1 MFTGLI
7 EEKGTIIDMRKEG
20 GSGQLKISC
29 NRITE
34 DMKTGDSIA
43 VDGICLTVTSF
54 DKSSFRADFMT
65 ETWKVTNLLDAHI
78 GRKVNLERA
87 LLPGDR
93 LGGHVVS
100 GHVDGTGKIR
110 RFVKRIN
117 STEVWIDADRGI
129 LKYIVRKGSVA
140 LDGASLTVAEIGAG
154 CFMVSII
161 PHTAKAVTLLEKK
174 VGQRINIE
182 CDSIGKYQERLLEAD
197 NPKHGSLSYDILA
210 KNGFI

>member
-7 EEKGTIIDMRKEG
+7 EEKGTITDIRKECR
-20 GSGQLKISC
+20 SGQLKISC
-29 NRITE
+29 SRITE

-43 VDGICLTVTSF
+43 VDGICLTVTVF
-54 DKSSFRADFMT
+54 DKNSFWADFMM
-65 ETWKVTNLLDAHI
+65 ETWKVTNLMEAHV
-78 GRKVNLERA
+78 GSKVNLERA

-110 RFVKRIN
+110 KFVRRSN
-117 STEVWIDADRGI
+117 STEVFIDADRSI
-129 LKYIVRKGSVA
+129 LKYIVKKGSVA
-140 LDGASLTVAEIGAG
+140 LDGASLTVAELSSEG
-154 CFMVSII
+154 FMVSII
-161 PHTAKAVTLLEKK
+161 PHTAKAVTLLEKR

-182 CDSIGKYQERLLEAD
+182 CDSIGKYQERLLEND
-197 NPKHGSLSYDILA
+197 NPKQGSLSYDILA